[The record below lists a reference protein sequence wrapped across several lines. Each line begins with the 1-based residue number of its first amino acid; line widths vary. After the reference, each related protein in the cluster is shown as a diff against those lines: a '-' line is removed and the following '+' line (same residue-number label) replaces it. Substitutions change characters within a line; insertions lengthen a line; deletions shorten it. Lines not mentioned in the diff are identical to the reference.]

1 MAAPMLRRAP
11 VAAPDGVARL
21 LAGVRDDGRPL
32 SLQEHLAVYGPLE
45 HHGAELVS
53 ILEASGLRGRG
64 GGAFPTGTK
73 LGTVAAQRGR
83 PVVVVN
89 AAEGEPASSKDRA
102 LLRLVPQLVLD
113 GAAAAAA
120 AIGAREVVI
129 GLARGRSSERDALVA
144 ALKERRDKVR
154 WRVSAVPDG
163 FVVGEETALLNAL
176 SGKAP
181 KPTVKPPYPF
191 ERGLGGAPTLVQN
204 AETLAHVALIA
215 RFGARWFRSLGI
227 DAEPG
232 TALVTLSGA
241 VARPGVYE
249 IEFGTRVSELVEQAG
264 GATETLSAFLVGG
277 YFGGWTRDPS
287 HPLTTAGG
295 LGAGVVIAF
304 PADACGVRESARV
317 TRYLATESAGQ
328 CGPCVHGLAALASG
342 LEEIAAPGRTPDRR
356 IHLAR
361 WTQQVTARGACRHP
375 DGAARF
381 VASTLA
387 VFEDELLLHLH
398 KGRCSGRDRGVLPVG
413 RGR

>member
-1 MAAPMLRRAP
+1 MAAPSLRQAS
-11 VAAPDGVARL
+11 VAAPLGVARL
-21 LAGVRDDGRPL
+21 LAGVRDDNRPVAL
-32 SLQEHLAVYGPLE
+32 RDHAGLYGPLE
-45 HHGAELVS
+45 HVGAELIS
-53 ILEASGLRGRG
+53 ILEESRLRGRG
-64 GGAFPTGTK
+64 GGAFPTGRK
-73 LGTVAAQRGR
+73 LAAVTGERGR

-102 LLRLVPQLVLD
+102 LLRLVPHLVLD
-113 GAAAAAA
+113 GAAAAAV
-120 AIGAREVVI
+120 AIGAREI
-129 GLARGRSSERDALVA
+129 IIALARGHRDERAALVG

-154 WRVSAVPDG
+154 WSVKTVPDG

-215 RFGARWFRSLGI
+215 RFGARWFRSVGI
-227 DAEPG
+227 EAEPG
-232 TALVTLSGA
+232 TALVSLSGA
-241 VARPGVYE
+241 VRRPGVYE
-249 IEFGTRVSELVEQAG
+249 VELGTRVSELIQEAG
-264 GATETLSAFLVGG
+264 GATEALSAFLVGG
-277 YFGGWTRDPS
+277 YFGGWTRDPA
-287 HPLTTAGG
+287 HPLTVAGG

-304 PADACGVRESARV
+304 PAASCGVRESARV
-317 TRYLATESAGQ
+317 TRYLANETAGQ

-356 IHLAR
+356 VQLAR
-361 WTQQVTARGACRHP
+361 WAQQVTARGACRHP

-387 VFEDELLLHLH
+387 VFEDEFSLHLH
-398 KGRCSGRDRGVLPVG
+398 KGRCSGQDRGVLPVG
-413 RGR
+413 SRR

>member
-1 MAAPMLRRAP
+1 MAAPSLRQAS
-11 VAAPDGVARL
+11 VAAPLGVARL
-21 LAGVRDDGRPL
+21 LAGVRDDNRPVAL
-32 SLQEHLAVYGPLE
+32 RDHAGLYGPLE
-45 HHGAELVS
+45 HVGAELIS
-53 ILEASGLRGRG
+53 ILEESRLRGRG
-64 GGAFPTGTK
+64 GGAFPTGRK
-73 LGTVAAQRGR
+73 LAAVTGERGR

-102 LLRLVPQLVLD
+102 LLRLVPHLVLD
-113 GAAAAAA
+113 GAAAAAV
-120 AIGAREVVI
+120 AIGAREI
-129 GLARGRSSERDALVA
+129 IIALARGHRDERAALVG

-154 WRVSAVPDG
+154 WSVKTVPDG

-215 RFGARWFRSLGI
+215 RFGARWFRSVGI
-227 DAEPG
+227 EAEPG
-232 TALVTLSGA
+232 TALVSLSGA
-241 VARPGVYE
+241 VRRPGVYE
-249 IEFGTRVSELVEQAG
+249 VELGTRVSELIQEAG
-264 GATETLSAFLVGG
+264 GATEALSAFLVGG
-277 YFGGWTRDPS
+277 YFGGWTRDPA
-287 HPLTTAGG
+287 HPLTAAGG

-304 PADACGVRESARV
+304 PAASCGVRESARV
-317 TRYLATESAGQ
+317 TRYLANETAGQ

-356 IHLAR
+356 VQLAR
-361 WTQQVTARGACRHP
+361 WAQQVTARGACRHP

-387 VFEDELLLHLH
+387 VFEDEFSLHLH
-398 KGRCSGRDRGVLPVG
+398 KGRCSGQDRGVLPVG
-413 RGR
+413 SRR

>member
-1 MAAPMLRRAP
+1 MAAPSLRQAS
-11 VAAPDGVARL
+11 VAAPLGVARL
-21 LAGVRDDGRPL
+21 LAGVRDDNRPVAL
-32 SLQEHLAVYGPLE
+32 RDHAGLYGPLE
-45 HHGAELVS
+45 HVGAELIS
-53 ILEASGLRGRG
+53 ILEESRLRGRG
-64 GGAFPTGTK
+64 GGAFPTGRK
-73 LGTVAAQRGR
+73 LAAVTGERGR

-102 LLRLVPQLVLD
+102 LLRLVPHLVLD
-113 GAAAAAA
+113 GAAAAAV
-120 AIGAREVVI
+120 AIGAREI
-129 GLARGRSSERDALVA
+129 IIALARGHRDERAALVG

-154 WRVSAVPDG
+154 WSVKTVPDG

-215 RFGARWFRSLGI
+215 RFGARWFRSVGI
-227 DAEPG
+227 EAEPG
-232 TALVTLSGA
+232 TALVSLSGA
-241 VARPGVYE
+241 VRRPGVYE
-249 IEFGTRVSELVEQAG
+249 VELGTRVSELIQEAG
-264 GATETLSAFLVGG
+264 GATEALSAFLVGG
-277 YFGGWTRDPS
+277 YFGGWTRDPA
-287 HPLTTAGG
+287 HPLTAAGG

-304 PADACGVRESARV
+304 PAASCGVRESARV
-317 TRYLATESAGQ
+317 TRYLANETAGQ

-356 IHLAR
+356 VQLAR
-361 WTQQVTARGACRHP
+361 WAQQVTARGACRHP

-387 VFEDELLLHLH
+387 VFEDEFSLHVH
-398 KGRCSGRDRGVLPVG
+398 KGRCSGQDRGVLPVG
-413 RGR
+413 SRR

>member
-1 MAAPMLRRAP
+1 MAAPSLRQAS
-11 VAAPDGVARL
+11 VAAPLGVARL
-21 LAGVRDDGRPL
+21 LAGVRDDNRPVAL
-32 SLQEHLAVYGPLE
+32 RDHAGLYGPLE
-45 HHGAELVS
+45 HVGAELIS
-53 ILEASGLRGRG
+53 ILEESRIRGRG
-64 GGAFPTGTK
+64 GGAFPTGRK
-73 LGTVAAQRGR
+73 LAAVTGERGR

-102 LLRLVPQLVLD
+102 LLRLVPHLVLD
-113 GAAAAAA
+113 GAAAAAV
-120 AIGAREVVI
+120 AIGAREI
-129 GLARGRSSERDALVA
+129 IIALARGHRDERAALVG

-154 WRVSAVPDG
+154 WSVKTVPDG

-215 RFGARWFRSLGI
+215 RFGARWFRSVGI
-227 DAEPG
+227 EAEPG
-232 TALVTLSGA
+232 TALVSLSGA
-241 VARPGVYE
+241 VRRPGVYE
-249 IEFGTRVSELVEQAG
+249 VELGTRVSELIQEAG
-264 GATETLSAFLVGG
+264 GATEALSAFLVGG
-277 YFGGWTRDPS
+277 YFGGWTRDPA
-287 HPLTTAGG
+287 HPLTAAGG

-304 PADACGVRESARV
+304 PAASCGVRESARV
-317 TRYLATESAGQ
+317 TRYLANETAGQ

-356 IHLAR
+356 VQLAR
-361 WTQQVTARGACRHP
+361 WAQQVTARGACRHP

-387 VFEDELLLHLH
+387 VFEDEFSLHLH
-398 KGRCSGRDRGVLPVG
+398 KGRCSGQDRGVLPVG
-413 RGR
+413 SRR